1 MIIGTAY
8 FPTIGQAVRYFRE
21 QYDKE
26 EVLRKIK
33 DGEIIIG
40 KPKLKDEEKL
50 ILLDDRTRYGIMT
63 ELSKK
68 DNG

>member
-8 FPTIGQAVRYFRE
+8 FPTLIAAIRYYRPH
-21 QYDKE
+21 YNIE
-26 EVLRKIK
+26 EVQRKVK

-40 KPKLKDEEKL
+40 KPKIKDGEKL

-63 ELSKK
+63 EP
-68 DNG
+68 